1 MGRDS
6 GYIGIHS
13 GLTTGADAI
22 LIPESGK
29 DLIYL
34 LEKAKNYD
42 SEDAFLI
49 VVSEGDE
56 IGTDLV
62 ASKIKEVNPNVDLR
76 ITRLGHVQRGGNPS
90 ALDRML
96 GIRLG
101 ATSIEVLLRGSQNV
115 MVGLIN
121 NMICTTSFQS
131 VVKQH
136 QIDEELQGLLEIF
149 GS

>member
-1 MGRDS
+1 
-6 GYIGIHS
+6 
-13 GLTTGADAI
+13 
-22 LIPESGK
+22 
-29 DLIYL
+29 
-34 LEKAKNYD
+34 
-42 SEDAFLI
+42 
-49 VVSEGDE
+49 
-56 IGTDLV
+56 
-62 ASKIKEVNPNVDLR
+62 
-76 ITRLGHVQRGGNPS
+76 
-90 ALDRML
+90 ML